1 MFKKILKRLMV
12 IKNPNS
18 LEELLKNGLKV
29 GVNFNLQ
36 NDCIIDSSH
45 CWHITIGDN
54 VTFAPRVHVL
64 AHDASTY
71 NYLGYTKV
79 LNTYIGNNVFIGAGS
94 IVMPGCTIG
103 DNVIIGAGS
112 IVTKDLPKNGVYAGN
127 PAKYICSTDAYLEKE
142 EQKKNK
148 FNSFLPQYTI
158 QNNIT
163 VKMKD
168 DLNKAVD
175 KHNQI
180 FIV

>member
-1 MFKKILKRLMV
+1 M
-12 IKNPNS
+12 
-18 LEELLKNGLKV
+18 
-29 GVNFNLQ
+29 
-36 NDCIIDSSH
+36 
-45 CWHITIGDN
+45 
-54 VTFAPRVHVL
+54 
-64 AHDASTY
+64 
-71 NYLGYTKV
+71 
-79 LNTYIGNNVFIGAGS
+79 FIGAGS

-112 IVTKDLPKNGVYAGN
+112 IVTKDIPENGVYVGN
-127 PAKYICSTDAYLEKE
+127 PAKYICSMDAYLEKE

-148 FNSFLPQYTI
+148 FNSFSSQYTI

-168 DLNKAVD
+168 GLNKAVD